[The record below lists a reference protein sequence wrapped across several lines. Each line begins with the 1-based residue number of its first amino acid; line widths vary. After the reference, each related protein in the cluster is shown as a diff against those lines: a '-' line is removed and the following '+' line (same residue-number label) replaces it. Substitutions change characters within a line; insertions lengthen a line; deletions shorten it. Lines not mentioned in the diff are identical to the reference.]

1 VFFKTPHLYLF
12 HSQRGSKNVSI
23 VSLKNTFYY
32 ATLHTRFSTV
42 FYSSQLVDL
51 FAYELPLNNRSES
64 QMLDSQ
70 LVEAARTFNSV
81 VVYNFHNLTFQERF
95 FFFCVE
101 SSIDSTSHALSS
113 IAELYPN
120 ANWLERE
127 ASELHG
133 LTFLNK
139 KDLRNLMLQYGDVTA
154 PFVKSAPSI
163 GLTEFHYDSIN
174 DTLAQTIVTTQL

>member
-1 VFFKTPHLYLF
+1 
-12 HSQRGSKNVSI
+12 
-23 VSLKNTFYY
+23 
-32 ATLHTRFSTV
+32 
-42 FYSSQLVDL
+42 
-51 FAYELPLNNRSES
+51 
-64 QMLDSQ
+64 
-70 LVEAARTFNSV
+70 
-81 VVYNFHNLTFQERF
+81 
-95 FFFCVE
+95 
-101 SSIDSTSHALSS
+101 
-113 IAELYPN
+113 
-120 ANWLERE
+120 LERE